1 VRDEK
6 GVFFDI
12 DVANADGDAWWQ
24 TIQRIRALYADIPE
38 PIQPQDLN
46 QQTFEETI
54 KAINISAREI
64 QYLSQ
69 PWTEA
74 EVSILRNSDAWLVG
88 FNAEEGQGQVLIA
101 HTEEPI
107 FADINWLSLTTGE
120 EEIAFEDAIDP
131 LLDYLP
137 TDVPNMQL
145 QLGKLIWNQKDL
157 GAWRAELMSKDEQ
170 LLVKNTV
177 GRMEGATLTGDLVWQ
192 KEDGKHATTFIGD
205 IAINNVLDVLNTWQY
220 APVLTS
226 KSGVVN
232 IDSRWQGSPAHFDF
246 KRLQGE
252 IDLKLDK
259 GAILDVE
266 EYEGVKLIGLLNF
279 TRVIQRIALDF
290 SDLLQ
295 EGITFDSIEGELLF
309 DRGFAR
315 VGEKLV
321 IDGSATKF
329 KFSGDADLLSDELD
343 IDMVLTVPLSS
354 TFPLVALLAGVSPQA
369 AAAIYVTERVFNN
382 ELERLSSA
390 RMHITGSFAAP
401 DTKFYRVFDSN
412 LGEQGPTVTDR
423 LKDVVPEGVSQP

>member
-1 VRDEK
+1 
-6 GVFFDI
+6 VFFDVNI
-12 DVANADGDAWWQ
+12 AEVDGDAWWQ
-24 TIQRIRALYADIPE
+24 TIQKLRLLYRSE
-38 PIQPQDLN
+38 PLIESSDPS
-46 QQTFEETI
+46 FEELI
-54 KAINISAREI
+54 KAINIDSGLVV
-64 QYLSQ
+64 YLDQ
-69 PWTEA
+69 PWTDA
-74 EVSILRNSDAWLVG
+74 EVNLLRNKDAWLVG
-88 FNAEEGQGQVLIA
+88 FDANEGQGQVLIP
-101 HTEEPI
+101 HVDEPI
-107 FADINWLSLTTGE
+107 FADINWLSITTGE
-120 EEIAFEDAIDP
+120 DDVAFEDATDP
-131 LLDYLP
+131 LIDYIP

-145 QLGKLIWNQKDL
+145 QLGKLIWNQNDL
-157 GAWRAELMSKDEQ
+157 GSWRAELESSNER

-177 GRMEGATLTGDLVWQ
+177 GEMKGATLTGDLIW
-192 KEDGKHATTFIGD
+192 KNSSGKHETTFVGG
-205 IAINNVLDVLNTWQY
+205 IALNNVLDVLNTWQY

-226 KSGVVN
+226 SNGTIE
-232 IDSRWQGSPAHFDF
+232 IDSRWQGSPAFFDF
-246 KRLQGE
+246 KRIQGE
-252 IDLKLDK
+252 ISLKLNK
-259 GAILDVE
+259 GAILQVE

-279 TRVIQRIALDF
+279 TRVIQRLALDF

-295 EGITFDSIEGELLF
+295 EGLTFDTIDGELLF

-390 RMHITGSFAAP
+390 RMHITGSFEAP

-412 LGEQGPTVTDR
+412 LGEQSPTVGDR
-423 LKDVVPEGVSQP
+423 LKDVVPEGVSQQ